1 MKYARPPFPHSLFAK
16 FTSLANKL
24 GWGKRGDR
32 WKMLERIFEYVEKHP
47 NLFRKR

>member
-16 FTSLANKL
+16 FTALATAL

-32 WKMLERIFEYVEKHP
+32 WKMLELLLDYADLHP
-47 NLFRKR
+47 SLFRKR